1 MKEVFSLKIN
11 CNAQLLN
18 EACQNVQRVV
28 TSKTT
33 IPAMEGI
40 LLQAKDGKLTLTGYD
55 LEVGIITTVDVAVVE
70 EGAIVL
76 NAKVLCDILRR
87 LPAELVSI
95 EADARQSCV
104 IRCGDIEYKLVGIAA
119 DEYPELPTIT
129 EGKPV
134 LMDSE
139 MLGKMIHQTIF
150 SVSTGDSKVIHN
162 GIKFE
167 VSENQIRLVAVD
179 GFRLAIR
186 TEPIQYNDEEL
197 NFVVPAKTLNEV
209 SKLLDDND
217 VVQMNVAK
225 RHILFEIGSY
235 TVVSRLLDGEFLN
248 YNAALPKSAATTV
261 KVATKSFIESIER
274 TSLLI
279 TDRLKS
285 PLRCVFDENSIKI
298 SSSTTLGTAEDR
310 LAAEIEGN
318 RVEIGFNNR
327 FLLDAFRAC
336 DCDEVVVSLN
346 NSLSPITVTPAEGD
360 TGRFLFMVL
369 PVRLRGEK

>member
-1 MKEVFSLKIN
+1 MKIN